1 MPGNPRTT
9 SLRAFVLIPP
19 SSPPA
24 MPDNVPN
31 AELMHSLGRLVR
43 GLSALFWGLPLAL
56 ILGVQTA
63 KTDWLLPFGF
73 VPPLVAGCLLLFA
86 LLQMSYFNRNERIWM
101 AALDRAK
108 LLATIMTGLSPFLYW
123 WHQLPNLTFYAQV
136 VMILAFFSL
145 LFLLS
150 VNLVLQR
157 LTAMLPD
164 EGLRQETRMFSS
176 LNIYLVLIVI
186 MLLGFFVLILNLR
199 PPPSLPFPLMIL
211 LDHVSLWFLIFA
223 ILLPVAI
230 TMALVWKIKEVILTS
245 IFGPA
250 N

>member
-1 MPGNPRTT
+1 
-9 SLRAFVLIPP
+9 
-19 SSPPA
+19 
-24 MPDNVPN
+24 MPDNTPN

-56 ILGVQTA
+56 VLGVQTA

-73 VPPLVAGCLLLFA
+73 TPPLVAGGLLLFA
-86 LLQMSYFNRNERIWM
+86 LLQMSYFNKQERIWM

-123 WHQLPNLTFYAQV
+123 WRQLPNLSFYSQV
-136 VMILAFFSL
+136 VIILAFSSL

-150 VNLVLQR
+150 INQVLQR

-164 EGLRQETRMFSS
+164 EGLRQETRLFSS

-186 MLLGFFVLILNLR
+186 MLFGLAVLILNLR
-199 PPPSLPFPLMIL
+199 PPTVLPFPLMIL
-211 LDHVSLWFLIFA
+211 LDHVSLWFLVFA
-223 ILLPVAI
+223 LLLPVAI

-245 IFGPA
+245 IFGPTS
-250 N
+250 

>member
-1 MPGNPRTT
+1 
-9 SLRAFVLIPP
+9 
-19 SSPPA
+19 
-24 MPDNVPN
+24 MPDNTPN

-56 ILGVQTA
+56 VLGVQTA

-73 VPPLVAGCLLLFA
+73 TPPLVAGGLLLFA
-86 LLQMSYFNRNERIWM
+86 LLQMSYFNKQERVWM

-123 WHQLPNLTFYAQV
+123 WRQLPNLSFYSQV
-136 VMILAFFSL
+136 VIILAFSSL

-150 VNLVLQR
+150 INQVLQR

-164 EGLRQETRMFSS
+164 EGLRQETRLFSS

-186 MLLGFFVLILNLR
+186 MLFGLAVLILNLR
-199 PPPSLPFPLMIL
+199 PPTVLPFPLMIL
-211 LDHVSLWFLIFA
+211 LDHVSLWFLVFA
-223 ILLPVAI
+223 LLLPVAI

-245 IFGPA
+245 IFGPTS
-250 N
+250 

>member
-1 MPGNPRTT
+1 MSN
-9 SLRAFVLIPP
+9 SA
-19 SSPPA
+19 
-24 MPDNVPN
+24 PN

-56 ILGVQTA
+56 VLGVQTA

-73 VPPLVAGCLLLFA
+73 TPPLVAGGLLLFA
-86 LLQMSYFNRNERIWM
+86 LLQMSYFNKQERIWM

-123 WHQLPNLTFYAQV
+123 WRQLPNLSFYSQV
-136 VMILAFFSL
+136 VLILGFSSL

-150 VNLVLQR
+150 INQVLQR

-186 MLLGFFVLILNLR
+186 MLFGLAVLVLNLK
-199 PPPSLPFPLMIL
+199 PPTSLPFPLMIL
-211 LDHVSLWFLIFA
+211 LDHVSLWFLVFA
-223 ILLPVAI
+223 LLLPVAI

-245 IFGPA
+245 IFGPTS
-250 N
+250 

>member
-1 MPGNPRTT
+1 
-9 SLRAFVLIPP
+9 
-19 SSPPA
+19 
-24 MPDNVPN
+24 MPDKTPN

-56 ILGVQTA
+56 VLGVQTV

-73 VPPLVAGCLLLFA
+73 TPPLIAGGLLLFA
-86 LLQMSYFNRNERIWM
+86 LLQMSYFNQQERVWM

-123 WHQLPNLTFYAQV
+123 WRQLPNLSFYSQV
-136 VMILAFFSL
+136 VIILAFSSL

-150 VNLVLQR
+150 INQVLQR

-176 LNIYLVLIVI
+176 LNIYLVLIVL
-186 MLLGFFVLILNLR
+186 MLFGLAVLVPNLR
-199 PPPSLPFPLMIL
+199 LPMSLPFPLMIL
-211 LDHVSLWFLIFA
+211 LDHVSLWFLVFA
-223 ILLPVAI
+223 LLLPIAI

-245 IFGPA
+245 IFGSTS
-250 N
+250 